1 VQTAHARLL
10 AEGKGG
16 MTGDAIAE
24 YNIILYVSIALVF
37 ISYFSTMAMVNMV
50 SVPAAPRRR
59 RREGKGP
66 CVSGAASLSSTL
78 RPRRGGLLTA
88 RSPPPFTPLPQDFGN
103 DSLLYA
109 KSKSD

>member
-1 VQTAHARLL
+1 
-10 AEGKGG
+10 

-50 SVPAAPRRR
+50 SSAPRK
-59 RREGKGP
+59 EGKWRCPPLHSGEGA
-66 CVSGAASLSSTL
+66 CVACASKRGAHRACL
-78 RPRRGGLLTA
+78 PRLV
-88 RSPPPFTPLPQDFGN
+88 QDFGN